1 MGNWFDSV
9 RGLWSRG
16 ARWFSETPGKRWASA
31 ALIVF
36 SIVLLTSSF
45 IYWTHDVR
53 AITGAFFFKTSTST
67 STSSSP
73 KSNTNKP
80 PVEVHYPLK
89 CINEALTL
97 TCPTNYPATFE
108 TGLSSAVACPDYFR
122 WIRKDLRP
130 WRDTGITRRMVEG
143 GQKYG
148 DLRLVIV
155 KGKAYVKMYRKAFQT
170 RDVFTVWGILQL
182 LRLYPG
188 KVPDLELLFSC
199 GDQPLIKKRDYY
211 WPHATSPPPVFHYC
225 GDDDSLDIPF
235 PDWSFWGWG
244 EINIRPW
251 GVMLWGLREAN
262 KRIKWKDR
270 KPYAYWKG
278 NPSTSGRRGDLM
290 KCNVSDKKDW
300 NARIYAQDWQKETE
314 QGFKQSHLED
324 QCTHRYKIFI
334 EGVAWSVSDK
344 YILGCDSM
352 TLLVKPKYFDFYTR
366 SLVPKK
372 HYWPISPTNL
382 CEDIK
387 SAVEWGNNNTDK
399 AQAIG
404 EAASKFIQE
413 DLKMEFVYDYKF
425 HLLREYAKLMRFKP
439 TIPQG
444 AVEICSE
451 TMACPQ
457 NGPWRQ
463 FMMESMVISP
473 KDTPPCTMPS
483 ST

>member
-9 RGLWSRG
+9 RGLWSKA
-16 ARWFSETPGKRWASA
+16 ARRCSQYFLETPGKRWASA
-31 ALIVF
+31 ALLVF

-45 IYWTHDVR
+45 IYWTDVR
-53 AITGAFFFKTSTST
+53 AITGTFFFKTSTS
-67 STSSSP
+67 SSRTP
-73 KSNTNKP
+73 PNKP
-80 PVEVHYPLK
+80 PVKLK

-97 TCPTNYPATFE
+97 TCPTNYPVKYESKASTW
-108 TGLSSAVACPDYFR
+108 AVACPEYFR
-122 WIRKDLRP
+122 WIREDLRP
-130 WRDTGITRRMVEG
+130 WRDTGITRQMVERG
-143 GQKYG
+143 NKYG

-188 KVPDLELLFSC
+188 KVPDLELLFAC
-199 GDQPLIKKRDYY
+199 GDRPVVKKRDY
-211 WPHATSPPPVFHYC
+211 HATYAPPVFHYC
-225 GDDDSLDIPF
+225 VDDESLDIPF

-251 GVMLWGLREAN
+251 GTMLWGLREAN
-262 KRIKWKDR
+262 KRIRWKDR
-270 KPYAYWKG
+270 KPYAFWKG
-278 NPSTSGRRGDLM
+278 NPSTSGRRADLM
-290 KCNVSDKKDW
+290 KCNVSDKQDW
-300 NARIYAQDWQKETE
+300 NARVYAQDWRKETE

-352 TLLVKPKYFDFYTR
+352 TLLVKPKYFDFFTR
-366 SLVPKK
+366 SLVAKQ
-372 HYWPISPTNL
+372 HYWPISPSNL
-382 CEDIK
+382 CRDIK
-387 SAVEWGNNNTDK
+387 FAVDWGNNNTDK

-404 EAASKFIQE
+404 KAASKFIQE
-413 DLKMEFVYDYKF
+413 DLKMEFVYDYTY
-425 HLLREYAKLMRFKP
+425 HLLREYAKLMRFTP
-439 TIPQG
+439 TIPPG
-444 AVEICSE
+444 AVEVCSE

-463 FMMESMVISP
+463 FMMESMVMSP
-473 KDTPPCTMPS
+473 KDTLPCTMPS
-483 ST
+483 STSSSSP